1 MTQIKS
7 HVLRVVVLSGLLAL
21 SGCVILDDVYDEAAR
36 SACED
41 EIDGKARVD
50 CYDRADEARR
60 ERDRNQE

>member
-21 SGCVILDDVYDEAAR
+21 SGCVILDGVYDEAAR

>member
-1 MTQIKS
+1 MTQIRS
-7 HVLRVVVLSGLLAL
+7 HALRIVVLSGLLAL
-21 SGCVILDDVYDEAAR
+21 SGCVMLDDVYDDAAR

-60 ERDRNQE
+60 ERDGNRE